1 MEEATVYGSI
11 RCWASSSPVRTATSS
26 RRTGLPSEKRY
37 PTGVP
42 SASSPTADI
51 RTLIED
57 IATPRSVTSPDAA
70 VCSADSGP
78 WSAEAASGLI
88 IRAATAPPIRAVRSG
103 RAGARVSERGALMVA
118 PPLAG
123 RRLHSL
129 HDATATDCLALV
141 LERTLPVRS
150 SRPAREADS
159 EHRASRADR
168 DGPR

>member
-1 MEEATVYGSI
+1 LTALQAERGLPTAWPSVGS
-11 RCWASSSPVRTATSS
+11 RTAV
-26 RRTGLPSEKRY
+26 R
-37 PTGVP
+37 
-42 SASSPTADI
+42 

-103 RAGARVSERGALMVA
+103 RAGARVSERGAVMVA

-141 LERTLPVRS
+141 PDRTLPVRS
-150 SRPAREADS
+150 SSPVRSALEQPCEGGRC
-159 EHRASRADR
+159 RAPN
-168 DGPR
+168 GPR